1 MGADN
6 SKVVLE
12 AAESL
17 GQPTVNELVGY
28 LTKHC
33 GLKFND
39 AAREVY
45 VQYKRGGLNLQDANP
60 SSGFGSYLFNVEN
73 AWFWGVSVLVA
84 VSFAVVF
91 LVNASVLLYVRY
103 VLGGVFV
110 LFLPGYLL
118 ISALYPRSGELDGL
132 ERVALSVGLSLA
144 VVPLVGLVLNYTP
157 WGIRLEPIMVALA
170 ALCLALAVVCV
181 VRRFRYYQ
189 LSLK

>member
-6 SKVVLE
+6 AKVVLE

-45 VQYKRGGLNLQDANP
+45 VQYKRGALNLQDANP
-60 SSGFGSYLFNVEN
+60 KSGFGSYLFNVEN

-91 LVNASVLLYVRY
+91 GECFCAALCAVCFRW
-103 VLGGVFV
+103 GFV
-110 LFLPGYLL
+110 LFCLVICLFLL
-118 ISALYPRSGELDGL
+118 CI
-132 ERVALSVGLSLA
+132 RV
-144 VVPLVGLVLNYTP
+144 
-157 WGIRLEPIMVALA
+157 VA
-170 ALCLALAVVCV
+170 
-181 VRRFRYYQ
+181 
-189 LSLK
+189 S